1 MKIPGLSQV
10 EKGEHRTQAFFL
22 CIWAYVRFAAV
33 IPLLLLLYRCCWT
46 VFCADAFEIQRK
58 CLGDKLLLPGW
69 AAAALVMPRLHAM
82 SLEVAAEPNMKV
94 LRSRYQMDPPQQY
107 PRTEASCTA
116 VCDIFPVDIHE
127 HIHTKAPWHE
137 DMSSKLDFCCARGG
151 LRCEVAR
158 RCEPLRCYTHTETLW
173 SFVWV
178 SIVMLVSGSAESD
191 PVKKRQLAR
200 L

>member
-1 MKIPGLSQV
+1 MVNLKIPGLSQV

-82 SLEVAAEPNMKV
+82 SLEVAAEPNMNV
-94 LRSRYQMDPPQQY
+94 PRSTDQ
-107 PRTEASCTA
+107 SSIHSSTA
-116 VCDIFPVDIHE
+116 VFPKRNQLHRCCGIFPFVVLE
-127 HIHTKAPWHE
+127 HINTYFEVHTHTKAPWHKE
-137 DMSSKLDFCCARGG
+137 SLERDCCCTRGG
-151 LRCEVAR
+151 PR
-158 RCEPLRCYTHTETLW
+158 
-173 SFVWV
+173 
-178 SIVMLVSGSAESD
+178 
-191 PVKKRQLAR
+191 
-200 L
+200 